1 MSDCEGPG
9 AIGFDLARLRPNRKP
24 LRHFLRLAAMLA
36 TAWLFA
42 SACTP
47 LSDSTPPRDEAAPVD
62 VAGQLPG
69 RIYADTA
76 CASCHAVAPGQLRS
90 PDPKAPTF
98 EMIANVP
105 GMTLMALNVVLHTS
119 HKTMPN
125 LIIES
130 GRIEDLSAYLF
141 TLKR

>member
-1 MSDCEGPG
+1 M
-9 AIGFDLARLRPNRKP
+9 
-24 LRHFLRLAAMLA
+24 
-36 TAWLFA
+36 
-42 SACTP
+42 
-47 LSDSTPPRDEAAPVD
+47 
-62 VAGQLPG
+62 PG

>member
-1 MSDCEGPG
+1 M
-9 AIGFDLARLRPNRKP
+9 
-24 LRHFLRLAAMLA
+24 
-36 TAWLFA
+36 
-42 SACTP
+42 
-47 LSDSTPPRDEAAPVD
+47 
-62 VAGQLPG
+62 PG

-76 CASCHAVAPGQLRS
+76 CASCHAVAPGQTRS
-90 PDPKAPTF
+90 PNPEAPTF

-105 GMTLMALNVVLHTS
+105 GMTLMALSVVLHTS

-130 GRIEDLSAYLF
+130 GRIEDLSAYLH